1 MRIHLEIHWKFF
13 SRQASNSGHFEKR
26 TSAFSNDA
34 YITSTYRKVVNK
46 STIRIEARKKCD
58 FTEFLLHKI
67 VFVLNRSTT
76 LRIRNI
82 KCNNNNYHFIHF

>member
-13 SRQASNSGHFEKR
+13 PRQASNSGHFEKR

-46 STIRIEARKKCD
+46 STIRIEARKNVISRN
-58 FTEFLLHKI
+58 FTTYFFL
-67 VFVLNRSTT
+67 S
-76 LRIRNI
+76 
-82 KCNNNNYHFIHF
+82 